1 MNPIKIAFFDI
12 DGTLVDFSLKRMTVL
27 VRQTLLEL
35 QRRGIR
41 ICIATGRAPLT
52 IPKFEGIT
60 FDAYLTFNG
69 SYCYDAQGEIFSNPI
84 PAEDVKTII
93 RNAHS
98 LGRTVSLATKA
109 GLGSNGWEKDLAEYF
124 EIANLHLE
132 VTPEFEQLL
141 RQDVYQ
147 MMIGSREEEYPA
159 LLHGA
164 PGAKIAA
171 WWDRAVDVIPSSG
184 GKGVG
189 VERVLAR
196 YGIDKSQ
203 AIAFGDG
210 NNDIE
215 MFRAVG
221 TGVAMGNGSRELKEL
236 ASFVCGS
243 AAEDGIYHFCLEQGL
258 IKGVYKRS

>member
-132 VTPEFEQLL
+132 VTPEFEKLL

-147 MMIGSREEEYPA
+147 MMIGSRPEEFDA
-159 LLHGA
+159 LMCGA
-164 PGAKIAA
+164 AGAKIAA
-171 WWDRAVDVIPSSG
+171 WWGRAVDVIPSNG
-184 GKGVG
+184 GKGVA
-189 VERVLAR
+189 VEKVLAH
-196 YGIDKSQ
+196 YGLTRDQ

-210 NNDIE
+210 NNDLE
-215 MFRAVG
+215 MLQTVG
-221 TGVAMGNGSRELKEL
+221 TGVAMGNGSEELK
-236 ASFVCGS
+236 AAACAVCRS
-243 AAEDGIYHFCLEQGL
+243 VTEDGIYHFCLERGL
-258 IKGVYKRS
+258 IAPYTER